1 MLFKEYKFKQETIDF
16 IELNGFTQPTP
27 IQQKTIKEILN
38 NKDVVGISKTG
49 TGKTHAFLIPMMEKV
64 DSNLDQ
70 VQAIISSPTRELAMQ
85 IYNRAKLM
93 AKACPNLRIKLITGG
108 IDRDKMAESIK
119 KQPHIVIGT
128 PGRIKD
134 LFINQNVLKVQ
145 QAKMFIVDEAD
156 MTLEFGF
163 LEDIDSMVSK
173 MSNNL
178 QMVCFSATIP
188 NGLKPFFKKY
198 LNNPTIIKVDDSLDV
213 NPNIDHIL
221 INCKHKSYENMLVDL
236 IDGINPYVCLIF
248 ANTREQA
255 TITAKKLRE
264 NGLNVLEMH
273 GGLDARKRAQ
283 SLKRLN
289 SLEHTYIVASDVAAR
304 GIDIDSISHV
314 ISLGFPKEVKFYI
327 HRAGRSSRAGKHG
340 ICYALYKAED
350 DSAIKTLIKQG
361 IDFQHT
367 AYKNHVF
374 TKLNPYQQKR
384 SYKTDLREKEI
395 AQSLTRK
402 KEKVKPGYKKKKAA
416 QVQKIKQRE
425 KQIMIRQQI
434 KEVRKQK
441 YKESAIRE
449 KLNKD

>member
-1 MLFKEYKFKQETIDF
+1 MLFKEYNFKKETFDF
-16 IELNGFTQPTP
+16 IELNKFVQPTQ

-49 TGKTHAFLIPMMEKV
+49 TGKTHAFLIPMMERV
-64 DSNLDQ
+64 NCELDE

-85 IYNRAKLM
+85 IYNRTKLM
-93 AKACPNLRIKLITGG
+93 QKANPKLRIKLITGG
-108 IDRDKMAESIK
+108 IDRDKMADSIK

-134 LFINQNVLKVQ
+134 LFVNQNVLKVQ

-173 MSNNL
+173 MNKNL

-188 NGLKPFFKKY
+188 AGLKPFFKKY
-198 LNNPTIIKVDDSLDV
+198 LNNPSIIKVEDSLDV

-221 INCKHKSYENMLVDL
+221 INCKHKSYENMLLDL
-236 IDGINPYVCLIF
+236 IQGINPYVCLIF
-248 ANTREQA
+248 ANTRDQA
-255 TITAKKLRE
+255 SITAKKLRE

-273 GGLDARKRAQ
+273 GGLDARKRTQ
-283 SLKRLN
+283 NLKRLN
-289 SLEHTYIVASDVAAR
+289 NLEHTYIVASDVAAR
-304 GIDIDSISHV
+304 GIDIDGISHV

-340 ICYALYKAED
+340 ICYALYRPED
-350 DSAIKTLIKQG
+350 DSAIKSLIKQG
-361 IDFQHT
+361 IDFIHT
-367 AYKNHVF
+367 AYKNQTF

-384 SYKTDLREKEI
+384 SLKTDLREKEI

-425 KQIMIRQQI
+425 KQLLIRQQI
-434 KEVRKQK
+434 KETRKQK

-449 KLNKD
+449 RLSKD

>member
-1 MLFKEYKFKQETIDF
+1 MLFKEYKFKKETFDF
-16 IELNGFTQPTP
+16 IELNKFVQPTQ

-49 TGKTHAFLIPMMEKV
+49 TGKTHAFLIPMMERV
-64 DSNLDQ
+64 NCELDE

-85 IYNRAKLM
+85 IYNRTKLM
-93 AKACPNLRIKLITGG
+93 QKANPKLRIKLITGG
-108 IDRDKMAESIK
+108 IDRDKMADSIK

-134 LFINQNVLKVQ
+134 LFVNQNVLKVQ

-173 MSNNL
+173 MNKNL

-188 NGLKPFFKKY
+188 AGLKPFFKKY
-198 LNNPTIIKVDDSLDV
+198 LNNPSIIKVEDSLDV

-221 INCKHKSYENMLVDL
+221 INCKHKSYENMLLDL
-236 IDGINPYVCLIF
+236 IQGINPYVCLIF
-248 ANTREQA
+248 ANTRDQA
-255 TITAKKLRE
+255 SITAKKLRE

-273 GGLDARKRAQ
+273 GGLDARKRTQ

-289 SLEHTYIVASDVAAR
+289 NLEHTYIVASDVAAR
-304 GIDIDSISHV
+304 GIDIDGISHV

-340 ICYALYKAED
+340 ICYALYRPED
-350 DSAIKTLIKQG
+350 DSAIKSLIKQG
-361 IDFQHT
+361 IDFIHT
-367 AYKNHVF
+367 AYKNQTF

-384 SYKTDLREKEI
+384 SLKTDLREKEI

-425 KQIMIRQQI
+425 KQLLIRQQI
-434 KEVRKQK
+434 KETRKQK

-449 KLNKD
+449 RLSKD